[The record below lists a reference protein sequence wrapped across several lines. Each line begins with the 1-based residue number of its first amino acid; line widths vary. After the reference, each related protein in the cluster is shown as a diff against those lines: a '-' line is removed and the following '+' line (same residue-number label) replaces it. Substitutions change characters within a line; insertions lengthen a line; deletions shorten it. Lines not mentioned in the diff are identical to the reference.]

1 MLRQI
6 SHLSPRPPRDAE
18 AVKYHDSAGHRT
30 KAVVNGCAGVLCIG
44 LSAIAAD
51 QHTVRSQGDNFILA
65 YRDPH
70 GILRRLARPA
80 IDNSKDVLNWKADG
94 IILRPACQPFRD

>member
-6 SHLSPRPPRDAE
+6 SHFDCHRPRDADV
-18 AVKYHDSAGHRT
+18 VKYHDSAGHRT
-30 KAVVNGCAGVLCIG
+30 KAVVNGCAGVLYIG

-51 QHTVRSQGDNFILA
+51 QHTVRSHGDNFILA
-65 YRDPH
+65 HRERH
-70 GILRRLARPA
+70 GILRSLARPA

-94 IILRPACQPFRD
+94 FILRPA